1 MRYIVKGDP
10 PSELEVFKR
19 KNPKKTYKDLNGND
33 DVKSSIKTSLLNEQ
47 NNRCCYCEQKL
58 HTESSHHTKRSHI
71 EHIKPQSQFPKE
83 SLDYDNLLASCN
95 GNNKSE
101 SCGHK
106 KDDWYCENTFIHP
119 LKPRCLENFQFL
131 PNGEMIGKT
140 EAGVTTVKR
149 LGLNS
154 RHLQTKRAGILRQYR
169 SLSIEAICLVLGEDN
184 THEFISAIQEV
195 FEISR

>member
-1 MRYIVKGDP
+1 MRYITKSVSP
-10 PSELEVFKR
+10 PELEVFKR

-33 DVKSSIKTSLLNEQ
+33 YVKNSIKTSLLNEQ

-58 HTESSHHTKRSHI
+58 HTESSHHTKSSHI
-71 EHIKPQSQFPKE
+71 EHIKPQSKFPKE

-106 KDDWYCENTFIHP
+106 KDDWYCENTFVHP
-119 LKPRCLENFQFL
+119 LKTDCLEHFKFRA
-131 PNGEMIGKT
+131 NGEMLGKT
-140 EAGVTTVKR
+140 EFGKITVQQ

-154 RHLQTKRAGILRQYR
+154 RHLQSKREGVLRQYR
-169 SLSIEAICLVLGEDN
+169 SLSIEDICLVLGEDN
-184 THEFISAIQEV
+184 THEFISAINEV
-195 FEISR
+195 FEIK

>member
-1 MRYIVKGDP
+1 MRHIVKGD
-10 PSELEVFKR
+10 SLFELEDYKR
-19 KNPKKTYKDLNGND
+19 KNPHKRYKDLKLD
-33 DVKSSIKTSLLNEQ
+33 LRSRIKKSLLNEQ
-47 NNRCCYCEQKL
+47 DHLCCYCEKKID
-58 HTESSHHTKRSHI
+58 TENSHI
-71 EHIKPQSQFPKE
+71 EHIKPQSQFPTE

-106 KDDWYCENTFIHP
+106 KDKWYCENTFIHP
-119 LKPRCLENFQFL
+119 LKPKCLENFQFL

-140 EAGVTTVKR
+140 EAGVTTVEF

-169 SLSIEAICLVLGEDN
+169 SLSIEDIFLVLGEDN
-184 THEFISAIQEV
+184 AHEFISAIHEV
-195 FEISR
+195 FEIRR